1 MSTAALNAAWCW
13 LLNASKFSGTS
24 KFGGGSVVVVGGAV
38 VAGAAVVVVGAAVV
52 VVGAAVAVG
61 AAVVGGT
68 ESSDSR
74 DVVGPGDA
82 VVGLVV
88 SFVVGDDE
96 FPQAAVKSR
105 KAKRIV
111 NFRMTTPYWRESQ
124 RMAWEW
130 PRVLTV
136 LTKGV

>member
-1 MSTAALNAAWCW
+1 MNSMSTAALNAAWCW

-38 VAGAAVVVVGAAVV
+38 VAGAAVA

-68 ESSDSR
+68 ESSDST

-96 FPQAAVKSR
+96 FPQAAVRSR
-105 KAKRIV
+105 KARKIV
-111 NFRMTTPYWRESQ
+111 NFLIAGAY
-124 RMAWEW
+124 
-130 PRVLTV
+130 
-136 LTKGV
+136 

>member
-1 MSTAALNAAWCW
+1 M
-13 LLNASKFSGTS
+13 
-24 KFGGGSVVVVGGAV
+24 VVGGAV
-38 VAGAAVVVVGAAVV
+38 VAGAAVVVVGGAVVAGAAVV

-68 ESSDSR
+68 ESSDST

-111 NFRMTTPYWRESQ
+111 NFCIAPPY
-124 RMAWEW
+124 
-130 PRVLTV
+130 
-136 LTKGV
+136 

>member
-1 MSTAALNAAWCW
+1 M
-13 LLNASKFSGTS
+13 LNASKFSGTS

-38 VAGAAVVVVGAAVV
+38 VAGAAVVVVGGAVVAGAAVV

>member
-1 MSTAALNAAWCW
+1 M
-13 LLNASKFSGTS
+13 
-24 KFGGGSVVVVGGAV
+24 V
-38 VAGAAVVVVGAAVV
+38 VAA
-52 VVGAAVAVG
+52 

-68 ESSDSR
+68 ESSDSM

>member
-38 VAGAAVVVVGAAVV
+38 VAGAAVVVVGGAVVAGAAVV

-68 ESSDSR
+68 ESSDST

-88 SFVVGDDE
+88 SFVVGDGE
-96 FPQAAVKSR
+96 FPQAAAKSR
-105 KAKRIV
+105 KARRIV
-111 NFRMTTPYWRESQ
+111 NFLI
-124 RMAWEW
+124 A
-130 PRVLTV
+130 
-136 LTKGV
+136 

>member
-38 VAGAAVVVVGAAVV
+38 VAGAAVVVVGAAVAVGAAVV

-61 AAVVGGT
+61 AAVVGVT
-68 ESSDSR
+68 ESSDST

-96 FPQAAVKSR
+96 FPQAAVRSR
-105 KAKRIV
+105 KARKIV
-111 NFRMTTPYWRESQ
+111 NFLSAGAY
-124 RMAWEW
+124 
-130 PRVLTV
+130 
-136 LTKGV
+136 